1 MLFSKSFSSH
11 YVLCYS
17 CCADF
22 SSILLKVLGRVVVCR
37 VCCVYVPGGGMSRGK
52 RQNLCG
58 ACAFGRCLSGNPVEC
73 SQLGYCSN
81 ILRTARPPLPFPP
94 FPRLTHG
101 SSSEEQGDHLGGQ
114 SSKCQPNSFHVS
126 NACQKHQVSFFCHF
140 QWEPNCFDGSGS
152 SILRLVR
159 LRELCM
165 CSKVAA
171 SICQPVWCTEAQT

>member
-81 ILRTARPPLPFPP
+81 ILRTARPPPPSLPSLPKINTWQLFRGAGRSSWRAIFQVPAQ
-94 FPRLTHG
+94 FLPRVQRL
-101 SSSEEQGDHLGGQ
+101 
-114 SSKCQPNSFHVS
+114 SKAPSL
-126 NACQKHQVSFFCHF
+126 FFLPLPMGAKLH
-140 QWEPNCFDGSGS
+140 
-152 SILRLVR
+152 
-159 LRELCM
+159 
-165 CSKVAA
+165 
-171 SICQPVWCTEAQT
+171 